1 MVRLELKSLPHQI
14 HGNAQH
20 QKYLKMHIITTN
32 NLDFGFKHIG

>member
-20 QKYLKMHIITTN
+20 QKYLKMPMITTN
-32 NLDFGFKHIG
+32 NFEFDFKHIG